1 MNLGIKLTEK
11 RIRRKR
17 RGETNNAFPSFALA
31 SRRLEK
37 GQSHS

>member
-1 MNLGIKLTEK
+1 MNLGVKLTEK
-11 RIRRKR
+11 TIRGKR
-17 RGETNNAFPSFALA
+17 RGKTNNAFPSFALT